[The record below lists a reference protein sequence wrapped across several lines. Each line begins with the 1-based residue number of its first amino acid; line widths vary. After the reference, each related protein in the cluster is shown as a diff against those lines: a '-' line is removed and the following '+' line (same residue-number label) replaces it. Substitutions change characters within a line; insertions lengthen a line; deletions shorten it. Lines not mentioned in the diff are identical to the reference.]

1 MKYAKYEV
9 GAVLILMMLAI
20 WLSEIYRPLAVVLG
34 IVSIAVILWS
44 WLKNDTGKTIGL
56 CPEKIGPPKILIGF
70 FLLLASTFVFL
81 LTIGYFVDSENFT
94 DKNNWK
100 KWENLAFGKYFLWG
114 VIQQVL
120 MHGFFTN
127 RLANIF
133 KDNLKTAWVI
143 GAMFAVI
150 HFPNWILAI
159 GTLFWGIASAYFFL
173 SCSRNI
179 YLLGFAH
186 GILATTVKYFI
197 ASPIIGHGCMRVGP
211 GFWN

>member
-9 GAVLILMMLAI
+9 GAVFILMMLAI
-20 WLSEIYRPLAVVLG
+20 WLYGISKPIAITLG
-34 IVSIAVILWS
+34 ILSITWIFWS
-44 WLKNDTGKTIGL
+44 WQRYDIGKTLGL
-56 CPEKIGPPKILIGF
+56 CPEKIGPPSQIFLFCFCLALTVF
-70 FLLLASTFVFL
+70 FLLF
-81 LTIGYFVDSENFT
+81 IGYFVDSKNLA
-94 DKNNWK
+94 DKSNWK

-127 RLANIF
+127 RLGNVF
-133 KDNLKTAWVI
+133 KENWKTAWVI
-143 GAMFAVI
+143 GAMFAVM

-197 ASPIIGHGCMRVGP
+197 ASPIIGHGCMRIGP